1 MHKRASAHSALSQS
15 STQLQTSESFNP
27 KATSSH
33 PHSPPFRPSTTIHSS
48 LNCFRHSLRRE
59 TILAPGPPTDHIV
72 SLGERKRGI
81 TKAALLALA
90 REKNVRNG
98 READE
103 GLQEFL
109 PSGAIQR
116 SFSVSQDAKKLGFRQ
131 VLCSASQ
138 TQVKK
143 PATSLSTSTLH
154 PYPAPAPRDFSHT
167 LAALQDYKR
176 VATACIPA
184 TAARLNRRLILTKA
198 ANQVRAETMATVKI
212 NIKEREL
219 NKPVIQC
226 SVYSIDSRLTPAE
239 QIQYRRTAFLQLYSS
254 LETELVDRLAATEI
268 ETIKKVGRDA
278 LYPRLNCEQLEEKLG
293 RLKEKTEAKLRP
305 LEEVRRMEMIV
316 PRNKRLKR

>member
-1 MHKRASAHSALSQS
+1 
-15 STQLQTSESFNP
+15 
-27 KATSSH
+27 
-33 PHSPPFRPSTTIHSS
+33 
-48 LNCFRHSLRRE
+48 
-59 TILAPGPPTDHIV
+59 
-72 SLGERKRGI
+72 
-81 TKAALLALA
+81 LALA